1 MPRFIVKDTF
11 YKKAKDAG
19 YRARSAYKLQ
29 EIQRRFRVMSKGD
42 AVLDLGCAPGSWL
55 QVESALV
62 GASGLVVGLDILPV
76 KALSLPNVTVKQAD
90 IRQIDVAAL
99 LSGTGR
105 PAFDVVTS
113 DIAPNL
119 SGIKD
124 VDNANI
130 YDLYRAV
137 MDVVERGLK
146 KGGNVVIKLF
156 VSPDLREMAKELKPL
171 FAKVATFKPEASR
184 DVSSEVYLVALGKR

>member
-1 MPRFIVKDTF
+1 MPRYVVKDTF
-11 YKKAKDAG
+11 YKKAKAAG
-19 YRARSAYKLQ
+19 YRARSAYKLE
-29 EIQRRFRVMSKGD
+29 EIQKKFRVIQKGD
-42 AVLDLGCAPGSWL
+42 AVLDLGAAPGSWL

-62 GASGLVVGLDILPV
+62 GEQGLVVGLDILPV
-76 KALSLPNVTVKQAD
+76 KTLSLANVSVKQAD
-90 IRQIDVAAL
+90 IRDVDLAAL
-99 LSGTGR
+99 LAETGR

-137 MDVVERGLK
+137 AHIVEQGLK
-146 KGGNVVIKLF
+146 KGGNFVIKLF
-156 VSPDLREMAKELKPL
+156 FSPDFKDISTDLKPL
-171 FAKVATFKPEASR
+171 FSKVATFKPEASR
-184 DVSSEVYLVALGKR
+184 DVSAEVYLVALGKR

>member
-19 YRARSAYKLQ
+19 YRARSAYKLE
-29 EIQRRFRVMSKGD
+29 EIQKKFRVMKKGD
-42 AVLDLGCAPGSWL
+42 AVLDLGAAPGSWL
-55 QVESALV
+55 QVESSLV
-62 GASGLVVGLDILPV
+62 GENGLVVGLDILPV
-76 KALSLPNVTVKQAD
+76 KALSLPNVIVKQAD
-90 IRQIDVAAL
+90 IRDVDVTAL
-99 LSGTGR
+99 LVETTR
-105 PAFDVVTS
+105 PAFDVITS

-119 SGIKD
+119 SGIRD

-146 KGGNVVIKLF
+146 KGGNFVIKLF
-156 VSPDLREMAKELKPL
+156 FSPDFKDMTKELRPL
-171 FAKVATFKPEASR
+171 FLKVATFKPEASR